1 MKNWIACSS
10 CSIPFLSLFILFLVL
25 PFSVRSQSLNAPV
38 YYHQDLGLN
47 DPLAATWNASFF
59 SDTTVVD
66 RNPNYPDPYSVLYKS
81 MIIPG
86 WGQIVNHQIWKV
98 PIIYGLLGGLAW
110 YSIHLT
116 QKYHDYRAAYYNF
129 SHESGDM
136 IFGPTPAYIPDDAPL
151 AQLRTIRN
159 SFRNRRDMVYIGIAL
174 AYGLNIVDAYVF
186 AHMRSFDV
194 SPDLSMKAG
203 IKPAM
208 IGRAAA
214 PGITL
219 SIDLIAK

>member
-10 CSIPFLSLFILFLVL
+10 CSIPFLSLLILFLIL

-38 YYHQDLGLN
+38 YYQQDLGLN
-47 DPLAATWNASFF
+47 DSLAARWNSTFR
-59 SDTTVVD
+59 DTTVVD

-110 YSIHLT
+110 YSVRLT
-116 QKYHDYRAAYYNF
+116 KKYHDYRAAYYNL

-136 IFGPTPAYIPDDAPL
+136 IFGPTPAYIPEDAPL

-159 SFRNRRDMVYIGIAL
+159 SFRNRRDLVYLGIAL

-194 SPDLSMKAG
+194 SPDLSMRAG
-203 IKPAM
+203 IKPGV
-208 IGRAAA
+208 IGASA
-214 PGITL
+214 PGLTL
-219 SIDLIAK
+219 SVDLITK